1 MTMNMGWKPL
11 SDKQKRDVARRRD
24 KALGL
29 SEKRR
34 AKQKYQKAYGK
45 KMKKVLK
52 KNPRW
57 PATSRTTRKSKGFPF

>member
-1 MTMNMGWKPL
+1 MTMNLNWKPL
-11 SDKQKRDVARRRD
+11 TGEQRKKVARRRD

-34 AKQKYQKAYGK
+34 AKQKYQKEYRK
-45 KMKKVLK
+45 KMKSVLK

-57 PATSRTTRKSKGFPF
+57 PSTPRTRRTRKDPF